1 MNVKDFETIL
11 LEKRDGIAY
20 LTLNRPEVMNA
31 LNARMAEEL
40 TYAWLDLKND
50 EDVQVIILTG
60 AGEAFQQGMADIDAL
75 KASLE
80 STYKPPTH
88 LYRYSF
94 DSSATP
100 RSHELFK
107 PIVVAVNGI
116 CATSGL
122 EQVSEG
128 DIIICSENA
137 TFYDNHVSYGGIV
150 HSAVNLSK
158 KMPYNHVIR
167 MALMGEHEI
176 IDAKRAYEIGL
187 VSEVTTPERLIPR
200 AEEIAKTIMLNAP
213 TAVQASIEVMWNS
226 MSLGLKDAMNLSC
239 YMARY
244 YQRHP
249 DRKEWIWAT
258 IEHRRPRWMKP
269 HYYDAVYDR
278 VENKEK

>member
-1 MNVKDFETIL
+1 MKEKKFETLI
-11 LEKRDGIAY
+11 LEKSDGIAY

-31 LNARMAEEL
+31 LNALMAEEL
-40 TYAWLDLKND
+40 TNAWLDLKD
-50 EDVQVIILTG
+50 DDDIQVIILTG
-60 AGEAFQQGMADIDAL
+60 SGEAFQQGMADMEAL
-75 KASLE
+75 KNSLE
-80 STYKPPTH
+80 STMRPPTH

-100 RSHELFK
+100 RSHELYK
-107 PIVVAVNGI
+107 PIIVAVNGV

-137 TFYDNHVSYGGIV
+137 TFYDNHVSYGGMV

-158 KMPYNHVIR
+158 KMPYNHVLR
-167 MALMGEHEI
+167 MVLMGEHEV

-187 VSEVTTPERLIPR
+187 VSEITTRERLITR
-200 AEEIAKTIMLNAP
+200 ATEIAKTIMLNSP
-213 TAVQASIEVMWNS
+213 TAIQASLEVMWNS
-226 MSLGLKDAMNLSC
+226 MSLGLRDAMNLSC

-249 DRKEWIWAT
+249 DRKEWIRAT
-258 IEHRRPRWMKP
+258 LEHRRPSWMKP
-269 HYYDAVYDR
+269 RYYDAVYNR
-278 VENKEK
+278 IEK

>member
-1 MNVKDFETIL
+1 MKEKKFETLI
-11 LEKRDGIAY
+11 LEKSDGIAY

-31 LNARMAEEL
+31 LNALMAEEL
-40 TYAWLDLKND
+40 TNAWLDLKD
-50 EDVQVIILTG
+50 DDDIQVIILTG
-60 AGEAFQQGMADIDAL
+60 SGEAFQQGMADMEAL
-75 KASLE
+75 KNSLE
-80 STYKPPTH
+80 STMRPPTH

-100 RSHELFK
+100 RPHELYK
-107 PIVVAVNGI
+107 PIIVAVNGV

-137 TFYDNHVSYGGIV
+137 TFYDNHVSYGGMV

-158 KMPYNHVIR
+158 KMPYNHVLR
-167 MALMGEHEI
+167 MVLMGEHEI

-187 VSEVTTPERLIPR
+187 VSEITTRERLITR
-200 AEEIAKTIMLNAP
+200 ATEIAKTIMLNSP
-213 TAVQASIEVMWNS
+213 TAIQASLEVMWNS
-226 MSLGLKDAMNLSC
+226 MSLGLRDAMNLSC

-249 DRKEWIWAT
+249 DRKEWIRAT
-258 IEHRRPRWMKP
+258 LEHRRPRWMKP
-269 HYYDAVYDR
+269 RYYDAVYDR
-278 VENKEK
+278 VEK